1 MRVFILFFKN
11 SFLCHFHHCCSPGS
25 SDCCGK
31 RLVFH
36 IFLRRWAAIFF
47 FPSLCWILYSSDRME
62 AAACTVVSPTFC
74 PLLDNNYRGVSSH
87 DRSSSPFFSSLCWVF
102 SIYFQALL
110 IRLWFFFFLWF
121 KQFSVRSYTWFRHAP
136 HIRHYKLIR
145 LDVLRRNE
153 ISEYARS
160 SERDARKWGDGRRW
174 ERGRSGHSSNSA
186 VTTVNTFN
194 RSA

>member
-1 MRVFILFFKN
+1 MRVFILFFEN

-47 FPSLCWILYSSDRME
+47 FPFLCWILYSPDRME

-74 PLLDNNYRGVSSH
+74 PLRDNNYRGVSSH
-87 DRSSSPFFSSLCWVF
+87 DRSCVSFLLFSAAASFPYISKLFWFSSL
-102 SIYFQALL
+102 I
-110 IRLWFFFFLWF
+110 FLFLF

-145 LDVLRRNE
+145 LDVLRRN
-153 ISEYARS
+153 Y
-160 SERDARKWGDGRRW
+160 
-174 ERGRSGHSSNSA
+174 
-186 VTTVNTFN
+186 
-194 RSA
+194 